1 MNKKSSQS
9 VFKYISGKP
18 LWVHV
23 LIGLFIV
30 FLVLFLFL
38 NYLDVLT
45 KHGEILT
52 VPSVNGKNFEDAR
65 KLLEERGFDVELQ
78 DSVYVDTARANS
90 VVRQF
95 PDADAVVK
103 VNRTVYLTINR
114 SVPPVIEMPN
124 FMSMTFRSA
133 EVALKQYGLQLED
146 TMYRHDF
153 AKNAVLDQ
161 LYNGVSIKPGSKISM
176 GSKITLVLG
185 SGLGQD
191 EFAVPDLIGLTYE
204 QAKALLEGTG
214 LSIGAVMFD
223 SDVRDSLNAFVYQ
236 QRPEK
241 MTPDNR
247 VIRIRQGQAID
258 LFLGLRRPERPL
270 DSSGAQY

>member
-1 MNKKSSQS
+1 MFKFISS
-9 VFKYISGKP
+9 KP
-18 LWVHV
+18 LWVHILISLV
-23 LIGLFIV
+23 LV

-45 KHGEILT
+45 KHGKILT
-52 VPSVNGKNFEDAR
+52 IPSVNGKDLAEAT
-65 KLLEERGFDVELQ
+65 KLLEERGFDVEIQ
-78 DSVYVDTARANS
+78 DSVFVDTARANS

-114 SVPPVIEMPN
+114 SVPPVIDMPN

-146 TMYRHDF
+146 TIYRHDF

-161 LYNGVSIKPGSKISM
+161 LYNGNSIKPGSKISM

-191 EFAVPDLIGLTYE
+191 EFAVPDLVGLTYE
-204 QAKALLEGTG
+204 QARALLEGNG
-214 LSIGAVMFD
+214 LAIGASIFD
-223 SDVRDSLNAFVYQ
+223 RDVVDSANSYVYL

-241 MTPDNR
+241 MTADNR
-247 VIRIRQGQAID
+247 VIRIRQGQSID
-258 LFLGLRRPERPL
+258 VFLGVKKPERPV
-270 DSSGAQY
+270 DSSGVMY

>member
-1 MNKKSSQS
+1 M
-9 VFKYISGKP
+9 FKFISGKP
-18 LWVHV
+18 LWVHILVSLV
-23 LIGLFIV
+23 LV

-45 KHGEILT
+45 KHGKMLT
-52 VPSVNGKNFEDAR
+52 VPAVNGKDLAEATR
-65 KLLEERGFDVELQ
+65 ILEEQGFDVELQ
-78 DSVYVDTARANS
+78 DSVYVDSARANS

-95 PDADAVVK
+95 PDADATVK

-146 TMYRHDF
+146 TVYRHDF

-161 LYNGVSIKPGSKISM
+161 LYNGQPIKPGSKISM

-185 SGLGQD
+185 SGLGD
-191 EFAVPDLIGLTYE
+191 EFAVPDLVGLTYE
-204 QAKALLEGTG
+204 QAKALLEGNG
-214 LSIGAVMFD
+214 LAVGSVVFD
-223 SDVRDSLNAFVYQ
+223 RDVTDSANAFVYL

-241 MTPDNR
+241 MAPDNR
-247 VIRIRQGQAID
+247 VVTIRQGQSID
-258 LFLGLRRPERPL
+258 IFVGVKKPEPRY
-270 DSSGAQY
+270 DSSGSQY

>member
-1 MNKKSSQS
+1 
-9 VFKYISGKP
+9 VFKFISGKP
-18 LWVHV
+18 LWVHILISLV
-23 LIGLFIV
+23 LV

-45 KHGEILT
+45 KHGKLLT
-52 VPSVNGKNFEDAR
+52 IPSVNGKDLAEATR
-65 KLLEERGFDVELQ
+65 LLEERGFDVELQ

-146 TMYRHDF
+146 TIYRHDF

-161 LYNGVSIKPGSKISM
+161 LYDGNSIKPGSKISM

-191 EFAVPDLIGLTYE
+191 EFAVPDLVGLTYE
-204 QAKALLEGTG
+204 QARALLEGNG
-214 LSIGAVMFD
+214 LAIGSTIFD
-223 SDVRDSLNAFVYQ
+223 RDVVDSANSYVYL

-241 MTPDNR
+241 MTADNR
-247 VIRIRQGQAID
+247 VIRIRQGQSID
-258 LFLGLRRPERPL
+258 VFLGVKKPERPV
-270 DSSGAQY
+270 DSSGVNY